1 MLEHGGNLND
11 AIRHFGR
18 PREAW
23 LDLSTGI
30 NPHGW
35 PVPMLTADAWHRL
48 PESNTQLLAAARAC
62 YGASHLLP
70 VAGTQA
76 AIQALPR
83 LRAHSRVVTAT
94 PAYAEHAHRWR
105 LAGHAVREVPY
116 AQLSSMVDDCDVMVV
131 CNPNNPTGE
140 TVAPDVLR
148 QWAARLAARDGWLIV
163 DEAFG
168 DVTPE
173 LSVAA
178 AASQAGLIVLR
189 SVGKF
194 YGLAGLR
201 LGFVIADE
209 SLLQNLH
216 EAIGPWTVSGPAQ
229 QIGAAALSDVAWQTA
244 MRTRLLVEGDRL
256 QKLLSL
262 HAIAS
267 TGCALYQYWP
277 EKHAAEFAEC
287 MAQHGIWIRRFM
299 NNVHG
304 VHGIRLGLPADENG
318 WQRLQSALA
327 SWKSQ
332 DTQQGTI

>member
-1 MLEHGGNLND
+1 MLEHGGNLDD
-11 AIRHFGR
+11 AIRRYGR
-18 PREAW
+18 PRDAW

-35 PVPMLTADAWHRL
+35 PVPSLSVDAWHRL
-48 PESNTQLLAAARAC
+48 PESNTHLLEAARAC
-62 YGASHLLP
+62 YGASSVLP

-76 AIQALPR
+76 AIQSLPR
-83 LRAHSRVVTAT
+83 LRTQSRVVTAS

-105 LAGHAVREVPY
+105 LAGHVVREMPY
-116 AQLSSMVDDCDVMVV
+116 AQLESAVDDCDVMVV

-140 TVAPDVLR
+140 TVAPGVLKR
-148 QWAARLAARDGWLIV
+148 WADKLAARGGWLIV

-173 LSVAA
+173 LTVAS
-178 AASQAGLIVLR
+178 AASIPGLIVLR

-209 SLLQNLH
+209 ALLEKLH

-229 QIGAAALSDVAWQTA
+229 QIGAAALSDSAWQSA
-244 MRTRLLVEGDRL
+244 MRTRLLAEGSRL
-256 QKLLSL
+256 QELLSA
-262 HAIAS
+262 HDIAS

-277 EKHAAEFAEC
+277 EQQVAAFADC
-287 MAQHGIWIRRFM
+287 MAQHGIWIRPFA
-299 NNVHG
+299 HG
-304 VHGIRLGLPADENG
+304 VRLGLPPDENG
-318 WQRLQSALA
+318 WQRLQQALT
-327 SWKSQ
+327 SWKSS
-332 DTQQGTI
+332 QGTI